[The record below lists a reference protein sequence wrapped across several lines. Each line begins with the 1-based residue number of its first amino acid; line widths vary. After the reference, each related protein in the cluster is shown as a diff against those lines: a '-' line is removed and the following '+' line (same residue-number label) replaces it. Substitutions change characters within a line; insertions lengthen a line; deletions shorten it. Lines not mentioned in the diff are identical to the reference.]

1 MTERGTSSTT
11 KRILFISLFIVPF
24 LIGMAL
30 IFMGKGLGTLPTLH
44 KESKGIFYT
53 LPEFQATNFADSSNY
68 TFSHLDSSIFVVIL
82 MPKELKSEWGKHI
95 MYASKIFE
103 RYNNTK
109 ILTVFEEGKSK
120 VWDESP
126 LAFFERYPK
135 WEAVTQ
141 DSLLFKETMGLFKT
155 TKDSIT
161 GVPPYIIVDKEK
173 HIRAYCDINDL
184 KKVRDVPKMLKIL
197 NNQYAPRKIEVT
209 RKTTN

>member
-1 MTERGTSSTT
+1 MTNRGISSSK

-24 LIGMAL
+24 LVGMAL

-44 KESKGIFYT
+44 QTEKGSFYT
-53 LPEFQATNFADSSNY
+53 VPEFTASNFSDSSAY
-68 TFSHLDSSIFVVIL
+68 TFSHSDSSIFVVIL
-82 MPKELKSEWGKHI
+82 MPKEINSEWGKHI

-109 ILTVFEEGKSK
+109 ILTIFEEEKSYT
-120 VWDESP
+120 WDENP
-126 LAFFERYPK
+126 LSFFNRYEK

-141 DSLLFKETMGLFKT
+141 DSVLFEKTMQLFKNQP
-155 TKDSIT
+155 DSIT
-161 GVPPYIIVDKEK
+161 KVPPYVIVDKEK

-184 KKVRDVPKMLKIL
+184 KKARDVPKMLKIL

-209 RKTTN
+209 RKTNP